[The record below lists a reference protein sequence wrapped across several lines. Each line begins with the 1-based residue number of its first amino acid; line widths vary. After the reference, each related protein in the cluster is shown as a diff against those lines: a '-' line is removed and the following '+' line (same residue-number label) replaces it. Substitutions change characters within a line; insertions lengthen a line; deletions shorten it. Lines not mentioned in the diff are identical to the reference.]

1 MDLMGICLQ
10 VAIPWE
16 QPFEA
21 RHIKSMELVVLAT
34 LEWRVAAV
42 TAASFLDRLLLGAFD
57 AATLDD
63 PSALHAARAKS
74 MGLLARTLPG
84 ARTSLTCTINLP
96 TVSLADFSSVIIKEY
111 LLHPNSPIDSAG
123 VLEG

>member
-1 MDLMGICLQ
+1 MGICLQ

-16 QPFEA
+16 EPFEA

-84 ARTSLTCTINLP
+84 AQKKPHLHNQSPYCEPRRLQQCHHKRI
-96 TVSLADFSSVIIKEY
+96 SLALKLSYRFCRC
-111 LLHPNSPIDSAG
+111 A
-123 VLEG
+123 